1 MSIGINRL
9 GHRTGFR
16 GCGQYLAVRSGFHLR
31 LQYLG
36 AGRSCAPIVRV
47 VRGIVELA
55 GWFAVTMLAL
65 GLMASNAKAD
75 TPRSFDEARA
85 AYHQLD
91 WTGWE
96 EDEILDDGVRFLR
109 YTMPTGD
116 ALNLT
121 LRVVE
126 ADTAQDVEFSV
137 RCAEREWKFG
147 LMTSYE
153 EPGVNGGAKSCHW
166 AAQ

>member
-1 MSIGINRL
+1 
-9 GHRTGFR
+9 
-16 GCGQYLAVRSGFHLR
+16 
-31 LQYLG
+31 
-36 AGRSCAPIVRV
+36 
-47 VRGIVELA
+47 
-55 GWFAVTMLAL
+55 MLAL

-153 EPGVNGGAKSCHW
+153 EPGVVVHRLDLKGKWVSIERVTKGKRAEMSKICS
-166 AAQ
+166 